1 MDISKIEERQV
12 RVAMVVL
19 AIAVARY
26 VKHTSKQ
33 ARGQYC
39 LGLIVIM
46 EGRKKS
52 GPSTIFMAL
61 RNFAMLVHNFMG
73 L

>member
-12 RVAMVVL
+12 RVAMVV
-19 AIAVARY
+19 VARY
-26 VKHTSKQ
+26 VKHISKQ
-33 ARGQYC
+33 ARGHYC

-61 RNFAMLVHNFMG
+61 RNFAMLVHNFM
-73 L
+73 

>member
-26 VKHTSKQ
+26 VKHISKQ
-33 ARGQYC
+33 ARGHYC

>member
-39 LGLIVIM
+39 LGPIVIM

-61 RNFAMLVHNFMG
+61 RNFAMLVHNFM
-73 L
+73 

>member
-61 RNFAMLVHNFMG
+61 RNFAMLVNNFM
-73 L
+73 

>member
-26 VKHTSKQ
+26 VKHISKQ

-61 RNFAMLVHNFMG
+61 RNFAMLVNNFM
-73 L
+73 

>member
-26 VKHTSKQ
+26 VKHISKQ

-61 RNFAMLVHNFMG
+61 RNFAMLVHNFM
-73 L
+73 